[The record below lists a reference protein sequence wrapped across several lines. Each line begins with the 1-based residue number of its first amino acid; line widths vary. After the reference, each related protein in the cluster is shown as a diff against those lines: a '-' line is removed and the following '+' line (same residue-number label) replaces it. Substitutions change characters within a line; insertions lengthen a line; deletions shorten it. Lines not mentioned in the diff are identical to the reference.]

1 MMGVDATTRA
11 EVMLR
16 GVGVELVKREQF
28 AAPSNV
34 DALQI
39 RGHRNRP
46 AHATVRTRT
55 TPRRTK
61 PIGQPC
67 SESHPAA
74 MAGAVDRIYRGLHHG
89 SLFGIP
95 MDDYTL
101 SSPPARRMPASTRAS
116 RALRSC
122 HSCIGACLAAHS

>member
-11 EVMLR
+11 EVMLC

-34 DALQI
+34 DAIQI

-67 SESHPAA
+67 SETHPTA
-74 MAGAVDRIYRGLHHG
+74 MAEPLIGSMAAFIRG
-89 SLFGIP
+89 SLFGMP
-95 MDDYTL
+95 MDDY
-101 SSPPARRMPASTRAS
+101 
-116 RALRSC
+116 
-122 HSCIGACLAAHS
+122 

>member
-11 EVMLR
+11 EVMFC

-34 DALQI
+34 DAIQI

-61 PIGQPC
+61 PIAQPC
-67 SESHPAA
+67 SETHPTA
-74 MAGAVDRIYRGLHHG
+74 MARPAHTLYARLH
-89 SLFGIP
+89 P
-95 MDDYTL
+95 PPPPRYATAYP
-101 SSPPARRMPASTRAS
+101 SP
-116 RALRSC
+116 
-122 HSCIGACLAAHS
+122 

>member
-67 SESHPAA
+67 SEPHPTT
-74 MAGAVDRIYRGLHHG
+74 MAGAVHKIYRGLHPRLLIRYANG
-89 SLFGIP
+89 RL
-95 MDDYTL
+95 YAY
-101 SSPPARRMPASTRAS
+101 PAPRAS
-116 RALRSC
+116 HPS
-122 HSCIGACLAAHS
+122 AHPCE